1 MGGTSAPAADSA
13 FADALREAIDGR
25 GLSLDRVRAHLMSYG
40 HDVSVATLSYW
51 QTGRSLPVRK
61 ASVQALGALEVILR
75 VPRGSLAA
83 KLPTQGTRRH
93 APPPVSHREPVLR
106 HGAVHDCADVLG
118 LRWSDG
124 FHRITQHD
132 HLTVDANRNVARQ
145 VVTDLIV
152 SDRDGFDRYLVGYSS
167 DEDGVS
173 LEIDPIEGCYVGRT
187 VHLPE
192 LIVAELILTQ
202 TLRVGEPWRT
212 HHALRSEGA
221 ARSSDSWQRVYVTPL
236 REACVQVSFLPDD
249 LPARVELYVGPDV
262 DDAVYQSTR
271 LDNPDLL
278 VHRSDHGPG
287 IIALRWDWNE
297 ALPGPGGVRAGE
309 VHSGGVH
316 GGGVRATSQP
326 G

>member
-1 MGGTSAPAADSA
+1 MGGTSALAADSE
-13 FADALREAIDGR
+13 FAHALREAIDGR

-75 VPRGSLAA
+75 VSRGSLAA

-93 APPPVSHREPVLR
+93 APAPLSYRQPVMRDS
-106 HGAVHDCADVLG
+106 AAHDCADALG

-132 HLTVDANRNVARQ
+132 HLTVGTDRKVARQ

-152 SDRDGFDRYLVGYSS
+152 SDRDGFDRYLVGYST
-167 DEDGVS
+167 DEDGVI
-173 LEIDPIEGCYVGRT
+173 LEIDPIEGCHVGRT
-187 VHLPE
+187 VHRPE
-192 LIVAELILTQ
+192 LIVAELVLPQ
-202 TLRVGEPWRT
+202 TLRAGEPWRI
-212 HHALRSEGA
+212 HHAIRSEGA
-221 ARSSDSWQRVYVTPL
+221 THSSDSWQRVYLAPL

-249 LPARVELYVGPDV
+249 LPAHVELYVGPDV
-262 DDAVYQSTR
+262 DDAVYQPTR
-271 LDNPDLL
+271 LDVPDLL

-297 ALPGPGGVRAGE
+297 ALPAPGGVRIGE
-309 VHSGGVH
+309 LH
-316 GGGVRATSQP
+316 GGGGGNAGTTPQR